1 MKPIALLGGAALLA
15 FLAAGCNSYGGNTPK
30 SAETPTTTA
39 TTTTPP
45 SDTPPAT
52 TAPDAAAGKEVT
64 LAGGLKYTDL
74 KVGDGDIAEAGMT
87 ATVHYTGWLTDGTKF
102 DSSVDRGQPFPFRIG
117 AGNVIKG
124 WDQGVVGMRIGGK
137 RHLVIPPDM
146 GYGPNGMG
154 PIPPN
159 STLVFDVELLGLAR

>member
-1 MKPIALLGGAALLA
+1 MKPIVLLGASALCALA
-15 FLAAGCNSYGGNTPK
+15 VAGCNQYGGNTTK
-30 SAETPTTTA
+30 TA
-39 TTTTPP
+39 GTPP
-45 SDTPPAT
+45 EAAATTPPAT
-52 TAPDAAAGKEVT
+52 TPPATTPDAAAATGKEVT

-74 KVGDGDIAEAGMT
+74 KVGDGDIAEPGLN

-102 DSSVDRGQPFPFRIG
+102 DSSVDRGQPFQFRIG
-117 AGNVIKG
+117 AHQVISG

-146 GYGPNGMG
+146 GYGANGAG

-159 STLVFDVELLGLAR
+159 SVLVFDVELLGLAH